1 MTKIAIIGMQWGDE
15 GKGKVIDHLLSNEK
29 YDVVARYGGGR
40 NAGHTQVDEDG
51 REAITHL
58 LPQGVLKPNVYNLI
72 LADVMIDPPG
82 LIEEIRELQEMGHRV
97 GPENLGISDRAQ
109 ITLQYHKDFERKQE
123 RRKGRKAVGTTM
135 RGIGPTAVSKY
146 GREPLTFEEFANPAS
161 FRRFLESL
169 PKSHYNLP
177 GFLRSLASRSGNI
190 VASGVN
196 VRKYLEMY
204 GQSADFLRPFRTNE
218 AEVVD
223 RMKERN
229 WVYEGAQGILLD
241 VLYGSI
247 PYVTSSTP
255 HNPPSDTNWR
265 IGVAKA
271 YITRVG
277 GGNLPTRM
285 EPDGEEKIRGVR
297 GETPGA
303 EFGATTG
310 RPRKC
315 GWFDAV
321 ATRHSA
327 CIGRINEIQL
337 TKLDRLSGFPEI
349 RVGTGYRVRGGVIKH
364 FPADRFDFEEARA
377 VYEEYPGWPDD
388 ISGCREP
395 GDLPRNAIDYVKRVE
410 DMMRCEITSVSVGP
424 KAEQTIGLV

>member
-1 MTKIAIIGMQWGDE
+1 MRRTAVIGMQWGDE
-15 GKGKVIDHLLSNEK
+15 GKGKVIDHLLRNEK
-29 YDVVARYGGGR
+29 YNVVARYGGGR

-72 LADVMIDPPG
+72 LADVMIDPLG
-82 LIEEIRELQEMGHRV
+82 LIEEMRELQEMGHHIS
-97 GPENLGISDRAQ
+97 PENLGISDRAQ

-146 GREPLTFEEFANPAS
+146 GREPLMFEEFVNPGS
-161 FRRFLESL
+161 FERFLESL
-169 PKSHYNLP
+169 PKSYRNFP
-177 GFLRSLASRSGNI
+177 GFLRSLVTRSGNM
-190 VASGVN
+190 VANGVN

-204 GQSADFLRPFRTNE
+204 EQAADFLQSFKVNE
-218 AEVVD
+218 AEIIE
-223 RMKERN
+223 RMKDKN

-255 HNPPSDTNWR
+255 YNPPSDTNLR
-265 IGVAKA
+265 MGVAKA

-277 GGNLPTRM
+277 GGNLPSRM
-285 EPDGEEKIRGVR
+285 EPDDEEKIRGIR
-297 GETPGA
+297 GETAGA

-310 RPRKC
+310 RPRNC

-321 ATRHSA
+321 ATSHSVR
-327 CIGRINEIQL
+327 IGRIDEMEL
-337 TKLDRLSGFPEI
+337 TKLDRLSEFPTI
-349 RVGTGYRVRGGVIKH
+349 KVGTGYKVGGDVITH
-364 FPADRFDFEEARA
+364 FPADRFDFENARA
-377 VYEEYPGWPDD
+377 VYEEYPGWMFD
-388 ISGCREP
+388 ICNCREH
-395 GDLPRNAIDYVKRVE
+395 GDLPQNAIDYVKRIE
-410 DMMRCEITSVSVGP
+410 DMMRCKITNVSVGP
-424 KAEQTIGLV
+424 KAEQTIELV